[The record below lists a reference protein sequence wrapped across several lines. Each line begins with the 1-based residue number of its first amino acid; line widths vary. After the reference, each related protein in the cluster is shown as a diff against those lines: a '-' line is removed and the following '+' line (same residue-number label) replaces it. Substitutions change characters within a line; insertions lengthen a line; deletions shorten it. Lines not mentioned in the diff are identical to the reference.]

1 MPVKKN
7 NIITVKIDDDLIYK
21 VEELT
26 EKINTK
32 LSFLNNDSYKVQL
45 KHLYDDLNKLENDL
59 LIVDKRLKS
68 IQSWLEQTLD
78 LNETF

>member
-45 KHLYDDLNKLENDL
+45 KHLYDDLSKLENDL